1 MAEYVQQELVE
12 AQRHN
17 DLSAQEQAG
26 AEKANETGDT
36 YVLLTV
42 AFASVLFFG
51 GIGGSVQSR
60 RLRISFFV
68 IALMFFTITMIALG
82 TMPVFPQ

>member
-1 MAEYVQQELVE
+1 M
-12 AQRHN
+12 
-17 DLSAQEQAG
+17 SAQEQAG
-26 AEKANETGDT
+26 AEEANEHGDT

-60 RLRISFFV
+60 RLRIGLFV
-68 IALMFFTITMIALG
+68 IALVLFIVTLITLG
-82 TMPVFPQ
+82 TMPVCRQ